1 VSVLV
6 NVNPTKDFIPKRGLR
21 HKDSLAPFL
30 FLIVAEGLAGMSRL
44 VVEKYLIDSLEIKN
58 KKVKVNMLQYVNNT
72 LFFCKENTKS
82 VFNIKMTLNCF
93 ELSSELKVNFLKS
106 KISEL
111 RIDQTTIQRF
121 ATILNCDV
129 MVTPFMYLGMLVGGV
144 IREGFFG
151 MVWLKD

>member
-1 VSVLV
+1 
-6 NVNPTKDFIPKRGLR
+6 
-21 HKDSLAPFL
+21 
-30 FLIVAEGLAGMSRL
+30 MSRL